1 MSKRAEMPDK
11 AQKASTQA
19 HLDID
24 RIRDGIVLLKTG
36 GYRLVLRTTNVNFS
50 LKSEME
56 QNAMIFA
63 YRNFLNA
70 LEYPVQILIRTRAL
84 NIDNYIEKLKKYEEA
99 QENELLKLQTSEY
112 IDYIKRLIEVANIL
126 DRQFYVVI
134 PYSSGAGDQVKS
146 LTGMFGRKKKTA
158 DDGNFDQAKTQL
170 QQRADALISHLSAIG
185 VKAAPLTTPE
195 VIELFYDIYNPS
207 VAQLEKMEVDPQE
220 LTTPVTTF
228 KTKHEL
234 EELKKQQDESKNTK
248 S

>member
-1 MSKRAEMPDK
+1 MNPRAEMPTKDK
-11 AQKASTQA
+11 KASTQE
-19 HLDID
+19 HLDIE
-24 RIRDGIVLLKTG
+24 RIREGIVLLKSG
-36 GYRLVLRTTNVNFS
+36 GFRLIMKTTNVNFS

-70 LEYPVQILIRTRAL
+70 LEYPVQVLIRTRAL
-84 NIDNYIEKLKKYEEA
+84 NIDHYIDMLKKYEEA

-126 DRQFYVVI
+126 DRQFFVVI
-134 PYSSGAGDQVKS
+134 PFSSGAGDQVKA
-146 LTGMFGRKKKTA
+146 LGGLFGSKKSDI
-158 DDGNFDQAKTQL
+158 DDAAFSHAKTQL

-185 VKAAPLTTPE
+185 VKAAILNTQE
-195 VIELFYDIYNPS
+195 VIELFYDIYNPG
-207 VAQLEKMEVDPQE
+207 VAQLEKLEVNPSE

-234 EELKKQQDESKNTK
+234 EEMEKLKEERES
-248 S
+248 SGA